1 MSDEGQP
8 LILQFFSFFQRVVV
22 INKDLLTRKY
32 HDPKI
37 NLIIV

>member
-32 HDPKI
+32 DLKI
-37 NLIIV
+37 YLIIV